1 MAIDPRSMR
10 ALTCVAWVLIIGGG
24 FYNVYGKYHTLA
36 ACQSQQ
42 AQMDVIEKQL
52 DDATKQIDGLKK

>member
-1 MAIDPRSMR
+1 MAIDPRSIR

-42 AQMDVIEKQL
+42 AQMDVI
-52 DDATKQIDGLKK
+52 